1 MYIPDDAVS
10 WSVYWSGY
18 KPIDFTTAKIK
29 SKPVYAD
36 DQDTTYVIY
45 LPTQSLRCFLG
56 NLFSR
61 LIKMD

>member
-18 KPIDFTTAKIK
+18 KPINFTTAKIK

-45 LPTQSLRCFLG
+45 LPTQSP
-56 NLFSR
+56 
-61 LIKMD
+61 K